1 MKYNYTEMKENEH
14 SYDNF
19 DLRMTNEVPA
29 VYVRSK
35 MPEDNG
41 NPYIEALPEARTEDE
56 VFTTYNKQPL
66 FPNEKEVRNMSV
78 NEKLEMVALLR
89 KVRFVLPFHALLE
102 QEFNNVLRV
111 SYRDR
116 IGKESE
122 DPIKITMN
130 DTEDSTHVRLKRNV
144 NADEGMIT
152 KDAYQWLK
160 THASDKRS
168 GTKKK
173 AVMDDEHIQIRDELL
188 NN

>member
-19 DLRMTNEVPA
+19 DFRMTNEVPA

-89 KVRFVLPFHALLE
+89 KVRFVLPFHALL
-102 QEFNNVLRV
+102 
-111 SYRDR
+111 
-116 IGKESE
+116 
-122 DPIKITMN
+122 
-130 DTEDSTHVRLKRNV
+130 
-144 NADEGMIT
+144 
-152 KDAYQWLK
+152 
-160 THASDKRS
+160 
-168 GTKKK
+168 
-173 AVMDDEHIQIRDELL
+173 
-188 NN
+188 

>member
-116 IGKESE
+116 IEKESE

-130 DTEDSTHVRLKRNV
+130 DTEDSTHVRL
-144 NADEGMIT
+144 EG
-152 KDAYQWLK
+152 
-160 THASDKRS
+160 S
-168 GTKKK
+168 
-173 AVMDDEHIQIRDELL
+173 
-188 NN
+188 